1 MTKKPASVE
10 KRSEDA
16 SEPVVATR
24 ERIVRAASRLMQRQG
39 YDGTGIKQI
48 SAEAGATLGSVY
60 HFFPGGKREL
70 AVEAIR
76 RGDME
81 FIDALRAVFDEEEDP
96 ADAIVLL
103 TRRLAD
109 GLRGSGWMDG
119 CPITTTALGASGR
132 FPDIQAAASEAFT
145 RWHLLVFD
153 KLREAGIE
161 EDDARALAHTVI
173 GALEGAELTAQVT
186 RSSAPLE
193 AAGRHLARLI
203 ASFRRVPAERV

>member
-1 MTKKPASVE
+1 MTDEKRTDE
-10 KRSEDA
+10 KRSADA

-48 SAEAGATLGSVY
+48 SAEASATLGSVY
-60 HFFPGGKREL
+60 HFFPGGKLEL

-76 RGDME
+76 RGDLE

-103 TRRLAD
+103 TRRLAE
-109 GLRGSGWMDG
+109 GLRGSDWMDG

-132 FPDIQAAASEAFT
+132 FPDIQAAAAEAFA

-153 KLREAGIE
+153 KLREAGVG

-173 GALEGAELTAQVT
+173 GTLEGAELTAQVT
-186 RSSAPLE
+186 RSSAPLD
-193 AAGRHLARLI
+193 AAGSHLARLI
-203 ASFRRVPAERV
+203 AIFSGAPVGRG